1 MARIKTL
8 PHITR
13 KAAILHEA
21 AALFREKGYAAA
33 SMRELADRLGV
44 EAPSLYNHIGSKA
57 ELLREIC
64 FETGHYFIQQTELIE
79 ASDRSPLEKIEAIIR
94 FHIRQMLDAFNVVYV
109 ANHDWKQLPEPHL
122 TDFLAIRRRY
132 EKSIIQLIEAGI
144 LANQLRPIHP
154 QVAALVLLS
163 AVRGLEFWQRQ
174 KGKIP
179 IAQLE
184 NDMVQHL
191 LHGMIQPH

>member
-1 MARIKTL
+1 
-8 PHITR
+8 
-13 KAAILHEA
+13 
-21 AALFREKGYAAA
+21 
-33 SMRELADRLGV
+33 
-44 EAPSLYNHIGSKA
+44 
-57 ELLREIC
+57 
-64 FETGHYFIQQTELIE
+64 
-79 ASDRSPLEKIEAIIR
+79 
-94 FHIRQMLDAFNVVYV
+94 
-109 ANHDWKQLPEPHL
+109 
-122 TDFLAIRRRY
+122 LAIRRRY

-144 LANQLRPIHP
+144 EAGQLRPIHP

-179 IAQLE
+179 TTQLE